1 MKKFLM
7 FSFSLL
13 MLGCGSNGQE
23 GRNDWSVSDS
33 VAMTDGEYAEADADL
48 MPLLDTLCNH
58 VDSEGFP
65 AEVRVEEKWMSDY
78 RSRLSAYYR
87 EKKLGDDT
95 LSVFAE
101 ADSVLNIGMRIVEQN
116 NHWTTADMIES
127 VSKEFA
133 FSRFREYGLLT
144 QVVSGCEDEAKEL
157 IYKEWS
163 LYDRMQK
170 KIGRIAAN
178 MVRLNNWSG
187 SMSGPMRVASFLTL
201 SEARGEMYQTM
212 LHIMNSDSWDG
223 TGIPLSIAKKL
234 LFDCCSEALHRVRES
249 QEHGREFAKTIRET
263 EAAVRDLR
271 PMVDEWIR
279 LMGKVDEELTSDGRH
294 HSMERA
300 ASYML
305 MKWASMVTEE

>member
-1 MKKFLM
+1 
-7 FSFSLL
+7 
-13 MLGCGSNGQE
+13 MLGCGNNGQE

-65 AEVRVEEKWMSDY
+65 AEARVEEKWMSDY

-87 EKKLGDDT
+87 EHKLGNDT

-101 ADSVLNIGMRIVEQN
+101 ADSVLNLGIRIMEQN
-116 NHWTTADMIES
+116 SHWTTADMIENT
-127 VSKEFA
+127 SKEYA
-133 FSRFREYGLLT
+133 ISRCREYGLLT
-144 QVVSGCEDEAKEL
+144 QVINGCDQDETKEL

-163 LYDRMQK
+163 LYERMLK
-170 KIGRIAAN
+170 KFGRIAAN
-178 MVRLNNWSG
+178 MVSLNNWGG
-187 SMSGPMRVASFLTL
+187 SISGPLRSASYLHI
-201 SEARGEMYQTM
+201 SESRRDMYQT
-212 LHIMNSDSWDG
+212 LVNIMNDDIWDG
-223 TGIPLSIAKKL
+223 TGIPLSIAERL
-234 LFDCCSEALHRVRES
+234 LFDCCSAALRRLGEDH
-249 QEHGREFAKTIRET
+249 EHGREFDKTIKET
-263 EAAVRDLR
+263 ETVVRDLR
-271 PMVDEWIR
+271 PMIDEWIR

-300 ASYML
+300 ASFML